1 MSCHVQEHRI
11 PRATDKTNEFQGV
24 EGTVKKSNCN
34 CKLGSHKDL
43 TALQKLLKKKKE
55 KDTVGP
61 IEKA

>member
-34 CKLGSHKDL
+34 CKLGSHMDL
-43 TALQKLLKKKKE
+43 TALQKPAEKKK
-55 KDTVGP
+55 DRFTV
-61 IEKA
+61 EKA